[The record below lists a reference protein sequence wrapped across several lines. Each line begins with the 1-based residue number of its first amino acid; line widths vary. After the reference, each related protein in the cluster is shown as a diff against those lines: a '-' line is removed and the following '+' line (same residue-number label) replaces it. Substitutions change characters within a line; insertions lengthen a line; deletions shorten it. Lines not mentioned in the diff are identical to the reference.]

1 MAGAL
6 AAGMLAGFLAGIGA
20 SVLPVRPASAQVNA
34 VPEAKLPLLTWDLLR
49 RTVYRPMDTMTW
61 PDSLRLVDGK
71 QVRLEGYVLPNFG
84 AQDASDVLLSAN
96 HPSSL
101 YGGPTDMTAIIEV
114 YMPGFDPTDWPQLP
128 VEMIGTFHL
137 SKNPR
142 DLRAI
147 YRLSGTSWRPLR
159 RWVQDFP
166 GAIQEQQDSQDDG
179 GP

>member
-1 MAGAL
+1 
-6 AAGMLAGFLAGIGA
+6 
-20 SVLPVRPASAQVNA
+20 
-34 VPEAKLPLLTWDLLR
+34 
-49 RTVYRPMDTMTW
+49 MTW
-61 PDSLRLVDGK
+61 PDSLRMFDGK

-84 AQDASDVLLSAN
+84 AQDVSDVLLSAN

-114 YMPGFDPTDWPQLP
+114 YMPGFDPEAWPQLP
-128 VEMIGTFHL
+128 VEMVGTFHL

-147 YRLSGTSWRPLR
+147 YRLSGTSWHPLR